1 MTTKEGTDDRE
12 RHESSARF
20 WKRVALDDLLD
31 ALRWLSLGSGYEA
44 QKATENAHHFLLR
57 FKPRKNAS
65 LRCSSFH
72 RPSILY
78 SRREVPER

>member
-1 MTTKEGTDDRE
+1 MTTEEDIDDRE

-44 QKATENAHHFLLR
+44 QKATENAHHSVKR
-57 FKPRKNAS
+57 FCEAEEKLK
-65 LRCSSFH
+65 
-72 RPSILY
+72 
-78 SRREVPER
+78 